1 MSVYIGDVQ
10 TFAGVIADK
19 PQVLKVIEES
29 AEVFSAWERLRVF
42 DSDEVKGRLVE
53 EIADTIQ
60 ACANLLAAI
69 GVDDMRQP
77 MQVCYV
83 RNKERG
89 REYASSDDMDSA
101 VYVQKCPNESCRQY
115 ADQGERAELPDCESD
130 SREKLEADVRDW
142 TITTNAVFPEN
153 RVKSVKGFLD
163 RQAAITHS
171 IDAWNIKWLEDER
184 ESLQT
189 QVDELQEQVNDL
201 TIDRNNWRERF
212 NKANSEKCDLQSR
225 DTNQRHNNLLNRLRE
240 KGVVVNWDD
249 SRSDYMVLLNNCDA
263 ARELQAE
270 NDGLKARIESL
281 RTKLSKMLD
290 AASEIQHIGD
300 LP

>member
-60 ACANLLAAI
+60 ACANLLAALD
-69 GVDDMRQP
+69 VDDMRQP

-89 REYASSDDMDSA
+89 REYSNDAFSAENDVKPQSVDASDA
-101 VYVQKCPNESCRQY
+101 N
-115 ADQGERAELPDCESD
+115 AD
-130 SREKLEADVRDW
+130 SRDQLVVDIGLFVARYMPKEDSPKMFEAVC
-142 TITTNAVFPEN
+142 
-153 RVKSVKGFLD
+153 SFLD
-163 RQAAITHS
+163 RQAAITA
-171 IDAWNIKWLEDER
+171 IEVARER
-184 ESLQT
+184 YDFERGLIT
-189 QVDELQEQVNDL
+189 ARDELQEALNVA
-201 TIDRNNWRERF
+201 TGKWA
-212 NKANSEKCDLQSR
+212 KA
-225 DTNQRHNNLLNRLRE
+225 
-240 KGVVVNWDD
+240 
-249 SRSDYMVLLNNCDA
+249 DA
-263 ARELQAE
+263 ENRELQAE
-270 NDGLKARIESL
+270 NEGLKARIESL

>member
-19 PQVLKVIEES
+19 PQALKVIEES

-89 REYASSDDMDSA
+89 REYSSSDDSADAQQDSIRTRPISNGTCPIDEPQSMD
-101 VYVQKCPNESCRQY
+101 V
-115 ADQGERAELPDCESD
+115 SD
-130 SREKLEADVRDW
+130 SREQLEADVSKWCLSHAYGD
-142 TITTNAVFPEN
+142 TGYTFII
-153 RVKSVKGFLD
+153 KQLD
-163 RQAAITHS
+163 RQAAITA
-171 IDAWNIKWLEDER
+171 IEVARER
-184 ESLQT
+184 YDIERDLT
-189 QVDELQEQVNDL
+189 AARDELQEALNAAAGK
-201 TIDRNNWRERF
+201 WA
-212 NKANSEKCDLQSR
+212 KADARCSELK
-225 DTNQRHNNLLNRLRE
+225 
-240 KGVVVNWDD
+240 
-249 SRSDYMVLLNNCDA
+249 
-263 ARELQAE
+263 AE
-270 NDGLKARIESL
+270 NEALKTKVETL
-281 RTKLSKMLD
+281 RSKLSKMLD
-290 AASEIQHIGD
+290 AASTIQHIGD